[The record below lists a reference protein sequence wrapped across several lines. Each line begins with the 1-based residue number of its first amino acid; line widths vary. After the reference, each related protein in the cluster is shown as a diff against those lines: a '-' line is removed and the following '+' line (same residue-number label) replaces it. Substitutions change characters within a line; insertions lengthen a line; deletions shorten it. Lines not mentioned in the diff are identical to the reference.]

1 MEQYIVSLKFIFP
14 LLSFAAIAPYN
25 VVLVQL
31 MDTTAKVTG
40 RLMGDIA
47 IGDSVELDRVEAG
60 AYIYKKV

>member
-1 MEQYIVSLKFIFP
+1 
-14 LLSFAAIAPYN
+14 
-25 VVLVQL
+25 

-60 AYIYKKV
+60 AYLYKKCVN